1 MSSVNLKEIKR
12 QLQEEAARMM
22 GLNVDKEKVLVY
34 TISGFCSGFAGM
46 LLASRL
52 GSGQPYAAAG
62 WELNAIAAVVIGGT
76 LLTGGVGNV
85 INTIFGGFFI
95 YFIHIRKKIK
105 VLAYCHILIK
115 RCCLR
120 K

>member
-1 MSSVNLKEIKR
+1 MS
-12 QLQEEAARMM
+12 
-22 GLNVDKEKVLVY
+22 LVY

-85 INTIFGGFFI
+85 IHTIYGVFI
-95 YFIHIRKKIK
+95 LGIISNAINLIGTLPYWYAN
-105 VLAYCHILIK
+105 LATGIILLIVILMQS
-115 RCCLR
+115 RLTATEEL
-120 K
+120 